1 MDRESRGKRACGSR
15 ICIRDDF
22 YTGSQDVK
30 QDLKRAYTAFEAAA
44 KKGHAASQ
52 YNVGIM
58 LMNGQGTKQ
67 DLPAA
72 AGWFRKAADQ
82 GHALAQF
89 NMGIF
94 YASGKG
100 VEKILRPH
108 SSGS

>member
-1 MDRESRGKRACGSR
+1 
-15 ICIRDDF
+15 
-22 YTGSQDVK
+22 
-30 QDLKRAYTAFEAAA
+30 
-44 KKGHAASQ
+44 
-52 YNVGIM
+52 M